1 MSRNWNTDELAVDR
15 EDALKIAK
23 EFQYIWTR
31 NVLLK
36 TGMDIEDCFPEE
48 DDPDEMTLEQ
58 KINLRSALK
67 INDILVLS
75 SPEGG
80 INIYFEKEIIGIWK
94 KPYHIL
100 HEDLAQLDPKKS
112 FILVFRLNIGQLLML
127 MMLAMK
133 RMRMKKRM
141 RKSMRNM
148 KRMKNF
154 TNSDI

>member
-100 HEDLAQLDPKKS
+100 HEDLAQLDPKKKLYTRIQIKYWS
-112 FILVFRLNIGQLLML
+112 AFDADDAGYEENEDEEEDEEEYEEYEEDEEFYEQ
-127 MMLAMK
+127 
-133 RMRMKKRM
+133 
-141 RKSMRNM
+141 
-148 KRMKNF
+148 
-154 TNSDI
+154 